1 MNVIAR
7 AAHRVLVA
15 SHSHPA
21 MSNGGAEI
29 AAWRLYDGVAARPDW
44 RAWFVGCARDDATR
58 LGSPIT
64 QPFDAREF
72 LYAQPGFDWFKFAN
86 PDPAF
91 PAALRDMLADVRPD
105 IVHFHHY
112 VHFGMEAFL
121 HVRRLLPDS
130 RIVVTLHEFLAIC
143 HHYGQMV
150 TREKKA
156 LCYEASPRAC
166 NRCFPAHSRADFF
179 LRNLFIQRFF
189 ALVDHFVAPSQFLA
203 DRYVQWGIPA
213 ERMSV
218 IENVTQRSQPV
229 DKVTAAREAGSLR
242 VGFFGQISFLK
253 GIHVLLDAARILED
267 DGAQGIHFDIH
278 GDHTNQPP
286 EFQADFLD
294 RMSRAGKNVRFH
306 GAYDNARVDT
316 LMQEVD
322 VALVPSIWWEN
333 SPVVIQECMRNR
345 LPIICSNIGGMAEK
359 VRPGIDGLHF
369 PVGSASGLCELLRA
383 LAADPSTLAD
393 LSRRMRR
400 PETPE
405 TTVDQ
410 HLTLYQQLMGTGAV
424 RQGMPAAP
432 SD

>member
-7 AAHRVLVA
+7 ATHRVLMA

-21 MSNGGAEI
+21 ISNGGAEI
-29 AAWRLYDGVAARPDW
+29 AAWRLYEGVAARPDW
-44 RAWFVGCARDDATR
+44 RAWFVGCTRDDAAR

-64 QPFDAREF
+64 QPFDGNEF
-72 LYAQPGFDWFKFAN
+72 LYSQSSFDWFKFAN
-86 PDPAF
+86 PDPSF
-91 PAALRDMLADVRPD
+91 PTALGEMLRDVRPD

-112 VHFGMEAFL
+112 VQFGMETFM

-130 RIVVTLHEFLAIC
+130 QIVVTLHEFLAIC

-150 TREKKA
+150 TQEKRA

-179 LRNLFIQRFF
+179 LRKLFIQRFF

-203 DRYVQWGIPA
+203 DRYIQWGIPA
-213 ERMSV
+213 SKMSV
-218 IENVTQRSQPV
+218 IENVTQRSQPA
-229 DKVTAAREAGSLR
+229 DRTAAAGKPGFLR

-253 GIHVLLDAARILED
+253 GIHVLLEAARILED
-267 DGAQGIHFDIH
+267 EGVLGIHFDIH

-286 EFQADFLD
+286 EFQTDFLD

-306 GAYDNARVDT
+306 GAYDNARVDM

-345 LPIICSNIGGMAEK
+345 LPILCSNIGGMAEK
-359 VRPGIDGLHF
+359 VRSGIDGLHF
-369 PVGSASGLCELLRA
+369 PVGSADGLCGLLRTLVA
-383 LAADPSTLAD
+383 EPSTLAE

-400 PETPE
+400 PEAPE

-410 HLTLYQQLMGTGAV
+410 HLYQRLMGSVAV
-424 RQGMPAAP
+424 GQG
-432 SD
+432 